1 MAVYEAALT
10 SAGSDGEGVQ
20 GLKKTYEDAAGLAQ
34 QACGTG
40 YVQNAESSTS
50 GARGGRGRQGWRGVS
65 AGVGMAVVGMGMG
78 MGVVG
83 GLL

>member
-10 SAGSDGEGVQ
+10 SAGGDGEGVQ

-50 GARGGRGRQGWRGVS
+50 GARCGRGRVGWKGVGVGV
-65 AGVGMAVVGMGMG
+65 GVGMAVVGMG
-78 MGVVG
+78 
-83 GLL
+83 LL

>member
-10 SAGSDGEGVQ
+10 SAGGDGEGVQ

-50 GARGGRGRQGWRGVS
+50 GARGGRERWRGLSV
-65 AGVGMAVVGMGMG
+65 GVMVAAAVVGI
-78 MGVVG
+78 